1 MKMEDV
7 YSKLPILETDRLIL
21 RKISF
26 EDLIDM
32 HTYCSNEKV
41 ARYCTWN
48 KHESLADTE
57 EFVRFILNK
66 YELDQY
72 ALWGIEDKE
81 TGTLI
86 GTIDFVHW
94 QPKQQIAEIGYA
106 ISQAYWGR
114 GIVTEAAKA
123 VIAFGFEEM
132 DLVRIQAKCLIENV
146 GSARV
151 MEKVGMSY
159 EGLIRKGLLV
169 KGAHHDL
176 KLYSILRE
184 EHKQVI

>member
-1 MKMEDV
+1 M
-7 YSKLPILETDRLIL
+7 
-21 RKISF
+21 
-26 EDLIDM
+26 
-32 HTYCSNEKV
+32 
-41 ARYCTWN
+41 
-48 KHESLADTE
+48 
-57 EFVRFILNK
+57 
-66 YELDQY
+66 
-72 ALWGIEDKE
+72 
-81 TGTLI
+81 
-86 GTIDFVHW
+86 
-94 QPKQQIAEIGYA
+94 
-106 ISQAYWGR
+106 GR

>member
-7 YSKLPILETDRLIL
+7 YSKLPILETDRLSL
-21 RKISF
+21 RKISLD
-26 EDLIDM
+26 DLYDM
-32 HTYCSNEKV
+32 HTYCSNEEV
-41 ARYCTWN
+41 ARYCTWT
-48 KHESLADTE
+48 KHESLEDTE
-57 EFVRFILNK
+57 EFIRLILNK

-72 ALWGIEDKE
+72 ALWGIEEKE

-86 GTIDFVHW
+86 GTIDFVSW

-106 ISQAYWGR
+106 ISQVYWGR
-114 GIVTEAAKA
+114 GIVTEASKA
-123 VIAFGFEEM
+123 VIAYGFEEM

-169 KGAHHDL
+169 KDTHRDL
-176 KLYSILRE
+176 KMYSILRE
-184 EHKQVI
+184 EFEQII

>member
-7 YSKLPILETDRLIL
+7 YSKLPILETERLIL

-26 EDLIDM
+26 EDLNDM
-32 HTYCSNEKV
+32 HTYCSNEEV
-41 ARYCTWN
+41 ARNCTWN

-66 YELDQY
+66 YEFDQY

-81 TGTLI
+81 TGILI
-86 GTIDFVHW
+86 GTIDFVSW

-132 DLVRIQAKCLIENV
+132 DLVRIQAKCLIKNV

-159 EGLIRKGLLV
+159 EGIIRKGLLV
-169 KGAHHDL
+169 KGTHHDL

-184 EHKQVI
+184 EYKQVI